1 MCSGYEFPRS
11 GKSSWST
18 KRLFL
23 FRQRLCC
30 MEGETSMSKHRDI
43 KNKSSSFTF
52 KRWICP
58 WDSATFESKTNSARN
73 YLKQL
78 EVFFYQVPQGIERPV

>member
-1 MCSGYEFPRS
+1 
-11 GKSSWST
+11 
-18 KRLFL
+18 
-23 FRQRLCC
+23 
-30 MEGETSMSKHRDI
+30 MSKHRDI
-43 KNKSSSFTF
+43 KNKSSSFTS

-58 WDSATFESKTNSARN
+58 WDSATFESKMNSARN

>member
-1 MCSGYEFPRS
+1 
-11 GKSSWST
+11 
-18 KRLFL
+18 
-23 FRQRLCC
+23 

-43 KNKSSSFTF
+43 KNKSSSFTS